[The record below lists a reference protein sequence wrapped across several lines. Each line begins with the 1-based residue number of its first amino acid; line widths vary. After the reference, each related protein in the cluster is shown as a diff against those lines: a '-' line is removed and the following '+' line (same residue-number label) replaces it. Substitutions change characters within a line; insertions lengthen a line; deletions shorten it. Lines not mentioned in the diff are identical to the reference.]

1 MKKII
6 VEEIDKESERL
17 TNVIRQKKEKHSYYL
32 IKLKLAIKYSFY
44 IVITLIIVCI
54 IFIKYKTNSNYSSD
68 NSSSNKKN
76 ITARYLDFWTN
87 FSLKKFDIHKIIL
100 EKYNVKL
107 LNDSNS
113 KITDDPD
120 FIIFSC
126 FGSQHLEYNSV
137 KLYLTLENTL
147 PDYTECDYAIGLRIR
162 EGDNRYFKKPID
174 VNFYSE
180 KKNIYNIINFHGD
193 NIKQK
198 KFCAILVSNSAC
210 EVRNEFF
217 ERLSKYKKVD
227 SGGNYQNNIGYTVK
241 DKTEFFRN
249 YKFAIVFENAK
260 NYGYASEKIYDAF
273 YAGVIPIY
281 WGDDSLVNHTFNNKS
296 FIHIK
301 DKSEFE
307 EKIKYIIQIDQ
318 NDTLYNE
325 IIHEKIILDDK
336 KYDRDMVEFKKFI
349 WNSVEQVFNKTRKR
363 EKDKEW
369 KKKKEL
375 F

>member
-363 EKDKEW
+363 EKYKEW
-369 KKKKEL
+369 KKRKEL

>member
-68 NSSSNKKN
+68 SSSSNKKN

-336 KYDRDMVEFKKFI
+336 KYDRDMIEFKKFI

-369 KKKKEL
+369 KKRKEL

>member
-336 KYDRDMVEFKKFI
+336 KYDRDMIEFKKFI

-363 EKDKEW
+363 EKYKEW
-369 KKKKEL
+369 KKRKEL